1 MIELRKMD
9 EADYPA
15 YETLVTDERVM
26 RYITEQPLTKA
37 EAKRRFTS
45 IMEQQRHDRLGSYLV
60 YQDETWI
67 GIGHITRDTR
77 QPFEAELG
85 YMLLPEQWGRGYAS
99 SLASRLLEL
108 AKEHELTVVTATID
122 PSHTAS
128 KKILTKLGFR
138 STYVGPIDGL
148 PGEIL
153 EKRLGE
159 PS

>member
-1 MIELRKMD
+1 MHIALRYKRVCVHSIHSHTD
-9 EADYPA
+9 
-15 YETLVTDERVM
+15 TLFLR
-26 RYITEQPLTKA
+26 ITQHA
-37 EAKRRFTS
+37 
-45 IMEQQRHDRLGSYLV
+45 
-60 YQDETWI
+60 
-67 GIGHITRDTR
+67 RDTR